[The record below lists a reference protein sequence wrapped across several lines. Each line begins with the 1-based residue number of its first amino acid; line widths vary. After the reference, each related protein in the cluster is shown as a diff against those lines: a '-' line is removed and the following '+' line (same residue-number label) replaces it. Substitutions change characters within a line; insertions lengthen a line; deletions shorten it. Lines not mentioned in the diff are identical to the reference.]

1 VYRKWTE
8 VLSSIRNSDNLRY
21 SYEPTGSGDGKSQII
36 AGTVHFAGSDSALS
50 AKERLAIPN
59 AWFVPSL
66 AGGIAVGF
74 NLPGVNL
81 EGLRIPREALADVFL
96 GKIRQWS
103 ELAPWNPKLAD
114 VTQNISLV
122 VRSESS
128 GTTSVF
134 TSALSS
140 FSAEWKASVGSA
152 SLPKWPVA
160 VSKFEGNAGVAIGIR
175 LRPHSIGYLNVADA
189 TAFGVLCANISNA
202 EGRFISPTLAAVQAA
217 TDALGPKM
225 EALVKNGSTYFYVDA
240 VDPPGIPEAY
250 PISTFTYFIFNP
262 SALDCETLF
271 DVMFSI
277 YWAWSDEQAAE
288 IAHASQFV
296 SVAPGL
302 QSLLRT
308 ALRAVKC
315 SAVTG
320 SKETFN
326 TFLLSNVEFRYK
338 PVIIGAGATFP

>member
-21 SYEPTGSGDGKSQII
+21 SYEPTGSGDGKAQII

-74 NLPGVNL
+74 NVPGVNL

-250 PISTFTYFIFNP
+250 PISALTYFVFDVDR
-262 SALDCETLF
+262 LDCEVLSHVLF
-271 DVMFSI
+271 FI
-277 YWAWSDEQAAE
+277 YWAWTDQNAAAIAIEQSLYPIPDGIRSACLSALAKLKCE
-288 IAHASQFV
+288 GKSPMQAVQTAFGLV
-296 SVAPGL
+296 CAPGAQGHL
-302 QSLLRT
+302 SSLLR
-308 ALRAVKC
+308 A
-315 SAVTG
+315 
-320 SKETFN
+320 
-326 TFLLSNVEFRYK
+326 
-338 PVIIGAGATFP
+338 